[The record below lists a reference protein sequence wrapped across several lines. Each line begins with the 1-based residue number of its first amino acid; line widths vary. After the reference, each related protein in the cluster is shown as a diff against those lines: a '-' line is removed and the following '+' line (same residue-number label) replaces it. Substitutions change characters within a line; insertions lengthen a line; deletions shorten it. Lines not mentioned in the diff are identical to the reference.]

1 MPMTRRAALF
11 AGLARTSALLAAPF
25 VVRPAAAA
33 EDSIVVGQVGPF
45 TGLPVPD
52 APQLNLG
59 MKAAF
64 ARVNAAGGV
73 GGRRIALFELDD
85 TYTGDGFVKA
95 FGEAMKRKPVAL
107 LSPVGSVGLTRM
119 LDDKLL
125 DRADVFVLN
134 AIPGAESLRNPG
146 HAKLFHVRAGDRQ
159 QIEKIV
165 GLSSTLGVSR
175 LALLHQNIPMGS
187 SGLAMTRDAAA
198 RSGIANLVAFEATT
212 EAASVADAA
221 AKVKSADAQAVLVIG
236 APRFMADG
244 VAALRAAGFGQFVF
258 ALSYAPATLVRQ
270 VAGSGSRGVG
280 LAQTFPNPLGVGTPL
295 QREFRAAMTA
305 IEPTLRNYTS
315 FHLEG
320 YITAR
325 VFAEAARR
333 ASAVSADGVAQ
344 ALRRMG
350 EIDFGGFRV
359 DFATSN
365 VGSRFVDIGV
375 IDADGRLVY

>member
-1 MPMTRRAALF
+1 MPITRRAALVT
-11 AGLARTSALLAAPF
+11 GLSHTAALLAAA
-25 VVRPAAAA
+25 PAVQPAIAA
-33 EDSIVVGQVGPF
+33 EANIVVGQVGPF

-73 GGRRIALFELDD
+73 GGRRITLFELDD

-95 FGEAMKRKPVAL
+95 FAEAMKRKPVAL

-119 LDDKLL
+119 LENKLL
-125 DRADVFVLN
+125 DSADVVVLN
-134 AIPGAESLRNPG
+134 AIPGAESLRSPG

-175 LALLHQNIPMGS
+175 LAVLHQNIPMGT
-187 SGLAMTRDAAA
+187 SGLAMAREAAA
-198 RSGIANLVAFEATT
+198 KVGGLAVVASESTT
-212 EAASVADAA
+212 EAASVSAA
-221 AKVKSADAQAVLVIG
+221 AAQVQRADAQAVLVVG
-236 APRFMADG
+236 APRFMAES

-258 ALSYAPATLVRQ
+258 ALSYAPAGLVHQ
-270 VAGSGSRGVG
+270 VAGAGSRGVG
-280 LAQTFPNPLGVGTPL
+280 LAQTFPNPAGVGSPV
-295 QREFRAAMTA
+295 QRDFRAAMVA
-305 IEPTLRNYTS
+305 IDPELRSYTS
-315 FHLEG
+315 FHFEG
-320 YITAR
+320 YVTAR
-325 VFAEAARR
+325 IFVEAARR
-333 ASAVSADGVAQ
+333 AREVNASGVAQ
-344 ALRRMG
+344 ALRSMG

-359 DFATSN
+359 DFARSN
-365 VGSRFVDIGV
+365 AGSRFVDIGV